1 MTDQGGQRAAG
12 RVIHLTAACA
22 VVAVAGF
29 AAFSPALKGG
39 FTNWDDTLY
48 VTENGRV
55 QQGLT
60 IQNVVW
66 ALTARHV
73 NNWHPLTWMSHMA
86 DVSLF
91 GLNPAGHHL
100 TSIVIHCA
108 AAVVLLLFLNR
119 ATRDLPK
126 SLVVAGLFALHPL
139 RVESVAWVAERKDV
153 LSVFFGCAS
162 LWAYAVYAEKP
173 SPGRYAAMT
182 GLLVLSLMSKP
193 MLVTAPFLLLLVD
206 YWPLRR
212 FDGPVATKK
221 LLLEKL
227 PLLALVL
234 GVSVLAFMAQRSGGA
249 MGTFEV
255 YPLPARLWNAAIA
268 YWMYVWKT
276 IWPAHLA
283 LFYPHR
289 GAATSATAGV
299 IAAAGLGAATVA
311 AVALRRKAPF
321 VTVGWLWYLGLL
333 VPVIGLVQIGEQA
346 YADRYTYMP
355 SVGLYMAAVWGAAA
369 VIPRNAVAKKAAV
382 AISAAILAALA
393 VATSAQAVHWRNSE
407 TIWRKTVASTDKN
420 PLALVTLANVLK
432 QQGRAQEAWQM
443 IEHAREID
451 PRNSMIYGN
460 FGRFKLDE
468 GKPQE
473 AVPFLEEALR
483 LRPSNKLARINLGIA
498 LCSLNRVEEGT
509 RHLREVLQIDP
520 ANLDANYNLGVADL
534 AQQRYDEAAGCFAA
548 VIEAKPEDVSARVGY
563 AVSLVHLGK
572 PDEAIPQFREVR
584 RLDPG
589 NKDALAYLRQLGA
602 NK

>member
-1 MTDQGGQRAAG
+1 MTEQDGQRAEGA
-12 RVIHLTAACA
+12 VIRLMAACA
-22 VVAVAGF
+22 VVAVAAF
-29 AAFSPALKGG
+29 AAFSPALKAG

-60 IQNVVW
+60 IQNAAW
-66 ALTARHV
+66 ALTARHAG
-73 NNWHPLTWMSHMA
+73 NWHPLAWMSHMA

-108 AAVVLLLFLNR
+108 AAVVLLLFLHR
-119 ATRDLPK
+119 ATHDLPK

-153 LSVFFGCAS
+153 LSVFFGCGA
-162 LWAYAVYAEKP
+162 LWSYTVYAEKP
-173 SPGRYAAMT
+173 SPLRYAAMA
-182 GLLVLSLMSKP
+182 GLLALSLMSKP

-212 FDGPVATKK
+212 FDGPATTKK

-227 PLLALVL
+227 PLLVMVSA
-234 GVSVLAFMAQRSGGA
+234 VSVVAFVAQRTGGA
-249 MGTFEV
+249 VGTFEEF
-255 YPLPARLWNAAIA
+255 PLPVRLWNSAIA

-283 LFYPHR
+283 LFYPHH

-299 IAAAGLGAATVA
+299 MAAAGLGAATVA
-311 AVALRRKAPF
+311 AVALRRRAPF

-346 YADRYTYMP
+346 YADRYTYLP
-355 SVGLYMAAVWGAAA
+355 SVGLYIAAVWGAASL
-369 VIPRNAVAKKAAV
+369 IPRRPIAKKAAA
-382 AISAAILAALA
+382 AISAAMLAVLA
-393 VATSAQAVHWRNSE
+393 VATAAQAAHWRSSE

-420 PLALVTLANVLK
+420 TMALVILANVF
-432 QQGRAQEAWQM
+432 QRQGRAEEAWRM
-443 IEHAREID
+443 LERAREID
-451 PRNSMIYGN
+451 PGNSTVYGN

-483 LRPSNKLARINLGIA
+483 LRPSNNPARVNLGIA
-498 LCSLNRVEEGT
+498 LCSLNRGDEGT

-520 ANLDANYNLGVADL
+520 SNLQANYNLGVAAL
-534 AQQRYDEAAGCFAA
+534 AQQRYDEAVGCFAA
-548 VIEAKPEDVSARVGY
+548 VMEADPGDVPARVGY

-572 PDEAIPQFREVR
+572 PEKALPQLQEVL
-584 RLDPG
+584 RLDPD
-589 NKDALAYLRQLGA
+589 NADALAYLRQLNA

>member
-1 MTDQGGQRAAG
+1 M
-12 RVIHLTAACA
+12 TAACA

-29 AAFSPALKGG
+29 AAFSPALRAG

-48 VTENGRV
+48 VTENSRI

-60 IQNVVW
+60 IQNAAW

-73 NNWHPLTWMSHMA
+73 SNWHPLAWMSHMT

-108 AAVVLLLFLNR
+108 AAVMLLLFLHR
-119 ATRDLPK
+119 ATGDLPK
-126 SLVVAGLFALHPL
+126 SLLVAGLFALHPL

-153 LSVFFGCAS
+153 LSAFFGFAW

-173 SPGRYAAMT
+173 SAGRYAGMA
-182 GLLVLSLMSKP
+182 GLLALSLMSKP

-212 FDGPVATKK
+212 FDSPGVTRK

-227 PLLALVL
+227 PLLALVC
-234 GVSVLAFMAQRSGGA
+234 GVSVLAFIAQRSGA
-249 MGTFEV
+249 SVGTFEV

-276 IWPAHLA
+276 IWPANLA

-299 IAAAGLGAATVA
+299 IAATGLGTATVA
-311 AVALRRKAPF
+311 AVALRRRAPF

-333 VPVIGLVQIGEQA
+333 VPVIGLVQIGQQA
-346 YADRYTYMP
+346 YADRYTYLP
-355 SVGLYMAAVWGAAA
+355 SVGLYMAAVWGVAA

-393 VATSAQAVHWRNSE
+393 VATAAQAVHWRNSE

-420 PLALVTLANVLK
+420 TLALVTLANVFQ
-432 QQGRAQEAWQM
+432 QQGRAEEAWQTL
-443 IEHAREID
+443 ERALEID
-451 PRNSMIYGN
+451 PGNSTTYGN

-473 AVPFLEEALR
+473 AVPFLDEALR

-498 LCSLNRVEEGT
+498 LCSLGRVEEGT

-520 ANLDANYNLGVADL
+520 ANLEANYNLGVAVL
-534 AQQRYDEAAGCFAA
+534 AQKRYDEAAGCFVA
-548 VIEAKPEDVSARVGY
+548 VIEATPGDVPARVGY
-563 AVSLVHLGK
+563 AASLVHLGK
-572 PDEAIPQFREVR
+572 PAEAIPQFQEAL
-584 RLDPG
+584 RLDPQ
-589 NKDALAYLRQLGA
+589 NADALAYLRQLNP